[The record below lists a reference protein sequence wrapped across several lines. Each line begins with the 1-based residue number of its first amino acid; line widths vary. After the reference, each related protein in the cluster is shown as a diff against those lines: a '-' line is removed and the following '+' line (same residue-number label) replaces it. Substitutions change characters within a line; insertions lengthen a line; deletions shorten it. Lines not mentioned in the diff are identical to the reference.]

1 MDAARK
7 AGARLCRA
15 LYLARDR
22 VGGITRGVGFFLHFH
37 SLKIVTQAVLMAACV
52 LICTALGAS
61 VSFGDSPEELTL
73 DRALQIAREANPD
86 LAAVAQE
93 LTVAR
98 GELTRA
104 GYISPFNPE
113 ISSEGDYRRR
123 SNRSNTQDWR
133 VGLSQEIEIFGQ
145 RSLRIKSAELN
156 LEQRR
161 LMLDDQV
168 RLLTAAVKLTYL
180 DAIRARDQ
188 LDLLRELRALDS
200 RLLSAARSRLE
211 AGEIGQIDFNL
222 AQVRYG
228 ESSRAVI
235 EGRERYRLQRSS
247 LGRLLGGSAGAEPGP
262 APLGQVA
269 MPEYKLDDLIASAMQ
284 NRPDLRAR
292 QFEIS
297 RLETEASLNQR
308 LAMPNLKLGAFGGH
322 ELNTEYPLGIEL
334 GFAVPLFN
342 RRQGEAEVIRGQIA
356 RAKQVLRAARLDVE
370 KQVRDAYHGYRA
382 ARESLSVY
390 QQDVTHPAR
399 ESFDLLEQ
407 AFIAGKIDLLRLSVA
422 ERDSF
427 EARMR
432 YFDVWFGANS
442 ARVSLELA
450 TGVSP

>member
-1 MDAARK
+1 MRK
-7 AGARLCRA
+7 HLVSVWQYIAKFGTAFA
-15 LYLARDR
+15 LSCA
-22 VGGITRGVGFFLHFH
+22 
-37 SLKIVTQAVLMAACV
+37 
-52 LICTALGAS
+52 LICTEGLPS
-61 VSFGDSPEELTL
+61 VSFGGTSEQLTL
-73 DRALQIAREANPD
+73 ERALQIARERNPE

-93 LTVAR
+93 LTIAR

-104 GYISPFNPE
+104 SYISPFNPE
-113 ISSEGDYRRR
+113 VDSEGDYRRR
-123 SNRSNTQDWR
+123 TNRSNTQDWR

-145 RSLRIKSAELN
+145 RSLRIKSAKLN

-161 LMLDDQV
+161 LMLADQM
-168 RLLTAAVKLTYL
+168 RLLTAAVKLTFL
-180 DAIRARDQ
+180 EAIRARDQ
-188 LDLLRELRALDS
+188 LDLFRELQALDS
-200 RLLSAARSRLE
+200 RLLSAARMRLK

-228 ESSRAVI
+228 ESSRALV
-235 EGRERYRLQRSS
+235 EGRERYRLQCSS
-247 LGRLLGGSAGAEPGP
+247 LGRLLGGAAGAEPVP
-262 APLGQVA
+262 SPLAQMA
-269 MPEYKLDDLIASAMQ
+269 LPDYRLDDLIASAMQ

-297 RLETEASLNQR
+297 RLEADATLNQR

-322 ELNTEYPLGIEL
+322 ELNTEYPVGIQL

-342 RRQGEAEVIRGQIA
+342 RRQGEAEMISGQIA
-356 RAKQVLRAARLDVE
+356 RAKQVLAGTQLDVE
-370 KQVRDAYHGYRA
+370 KQVRDAYRAYQA
-382 ARESLSVY
+382 ARESLSIY
-390 QQDVTHPAR
+390 QRDVTDPAR

-407 AFIAGKIDLLRLSVA
+407 AFVAGKIDLLRLSVA

-450 TGVSP
+450 AGVQS